1 MTTTTVHRGINGKNA
16 GKYYSITLKDS
27 NGNVLAGKEVLI
39 SINGKIYKRTT
50 NAKGIASLKI
60 ALGKKGVYPVVV
72 SFLGDDKYNGSC
84 AVAKVKVNPQ
94 KVKLIVAKRTYKVR
108 SKNKFLYA
116 TLRAAN
122 NKAIAGKKIVFT
134 VNGKKYTAKTNS
146 KGVARVKVNL
156 SKRKNYRFTVN
167 FAGDNT
173 FMKLSRRGIVA
184 IK

>member
-1 MTTTTVHRGINGKNA
+1 M
-16 GKYYSITLKDS
+16 
-27 NGNVLAGKEVLI
+27 I

-50 NAKGIASLKI
+50 NSKGLATIKI
-60 ALGKKGVYPVVV
+60 ALSNKGVYPVVV
-72 SFLGDDKYNGSC
+72 SFLGDEKYNGSI
-84 AVAKVKVNPQ
+84 AVSKITINPQ

-108 SKNKFLYA
+108 FKNKVLYA

-156 SKRKNYRFTVN
+156 SKRKTYKFTVN

-173 FMKLSRRGIVA
+173 FNKLSKQGKLV

>member
-1 MTTTTVHRGINGKNA
+1 M
-16 GKYYSITLKDS
+16 
-27 NGNVLAGKEVLI
+27 
-39 SINGKIYKRTT
+39 
-50 NAKGIASLKI
+50 
-60 ALGKKGVYPVVV
+60 
-72 SFLGDDKYNGSC
+72 
-84 AVAKVKVNPQ
+84 
-94 KVKLIVAKRTYKVR
+94 IVAKRTYKVR
-108 SKNKFLYA
+108 FKNKFLYA

-156 SKRKNYRFTVN
+156 SKRKTYKFTVN

-173 FMKLSRRGIVA
+173 FNKLSKQGKLV

>member
-1 MTTTTVHRGINGKNA
+1 M
-16 GKYYSITLKDS
+16 
-27 NGNVLAGKEVLI
+27 
-39 SINGKIYKRTT
+39 
-50 NAKGIASLKI
+50 
-60 ALGKKGVYPVVV
+60 
-72 SFLGDDKYNGSC
+72 
-84 AVAKVKVNPQ
+84 
-94 KVKLIVAKRTYKVR
+94 IVAKRTYKVR

-173 FMKLSRRGIVA
+173 FNKLSKQGNVV